1 MEYRN
6 LTDAEISLLE
16 KNGCVAED
24 WSRIQ
29 VKPEFDPRRLHQVYF
44 AGDVIIGLFLG
55 EIEVEKGV
63 RKPSGIYRSY
73 IKDCIIGDGVYIAS
87 VSNMISYHVAP
98 GVAIENVNT
107 LITEGESTFGN
118 GIELEVLNEGGG
130 RDLPIFD
137 KMSAQMAHLMV
148 HYRHDR
154 KLIEN
159 LGKIIREYADAKKS
173 DKGIIGEGARIIG
186 TRIIRNVN
194 IGSYAEIYG
203 AVHLEE
209 GTISSCE
216 EAPVM
221 IGPGVTAK
229 EFMVLSG
236 SKVDSDAILEKT
248 FIGQSVKAGKQFSA
262 ENSVVFANSEV
273 FHSEAVSV
281 FGGPYTIS
289 HHKSTLLIAA
299 QYSFYNAGS
308 GSNKSNHLYK
318 LGPVHQGIL
327 ERGSKTGSF
336 SYMMWPCHLGPF
348 SVVLGKH
355 KTNFDTSDLPF
366 SYIDAK
372 SDRSELIP
380 ALNLFTVG
388 TLRDTRKWPERD
400 KRKDPEKLDLIHFD
414 LFSPFIVQK
423 MVNASKILQKLK
435 DNASRDQKYVPY
447 KGLHIPRLML
457 RTAQKYYEIGI
468 KVYMGSELVKFL
480 ESSKAN
486 GFEELKKEFIQGNE
500 KGKGKWMDLSGMFAP
515 QEEVNSI
522 CKGIKE
528 GTVTSVDD
536 LLAELRKIY
545 DNYPAYTRA
554 WCRDLIAER
563 LGVDLQELTKDHLV
577 GIINDWKTNAE
588 KMNNMIIKDAQGEF
602 SESSKIGFGLDG
614 DQEARDQD
622 FEAVRGRFE
631 DNSFVQ
637 GLRKETEEIGKKAE
651 ALIQKLQEI

>member
-6 LTDAEISLLE
+6 LTDSEISLLE
-16 KNGCVAED
+16 KNGCAAED

-29 VKPEFDPRRLHQVYF
+29 VNPELDPQRLHQVYF
-44 AGDVIIGLFLG
+44 AGDVKIGLLSG

-63 RKPSGIYRSY
+63 RKPSGIYRTY
-73 IKDCIIGDGVYIAS
+73 IKDCIIGDGVYITG
-87 VSNMISYHVAP
+87 VSNLVSYHIDQR
-98 GVAIENVNT
+98 VAIENVNT
-107 LITEGESTFGN
+107 LMTEGESTFGN

-130 RDLPIFD
+130 RDLPICD
-137 KMSAQMAHLMV
+137 KLSAQMAHIMV
-148 HYRHDR
+148 NYQHDR
-154 KLIEN
+154 KLNEN
-159 LGKIIREYADAKKS
+159 LGKIIREYTDTKKS
-173 DKGIIGEGARIIG
+173 DKGTIGEGVRIIG
-186 TRIIRNVN
+186 THTIRNVN
-194 IGSYAEIYG
+194 VGSYAEIYG
-203 AVHLEE
+203 AMHLEE
-209 GTISSCE
+209 GTISSCK
-216 EAPVM
+216 EAPVI

-236 SKVDSDAILEKT
+236 SKIDSGAILEKS

-262 ENSVVFANSEV
+262 ENSVIFANSEL
-273 FHSEAVSV
+273 FHSEAVSI

-327 ERGSKTGSF
+327 GRGSKTGSF

-388 TLRDTRKWPERD
+388 TLRDSRKWPERD
-400 KRKDPEKLDLIHFD
+400 KREDPEKLDLIHFD

-423 MVNASKILQKLK
+423 MVNGSKITQKLK

-480 ESSKAN
+480 EASKA
-486 GFEELKKEFIQGNE
+486 GSFEELKKEFIQGNE
-500 KGKGKWMDLSGMFAP
+500 NGKGKWVDLSGMFAP
-515 QEEVNSI
+515 QEEVTRI
-522 CKGIKE
+522 CQLVKE
-528 GTVTSVDD
+528 GTVSSVDD
-536 LLAELRKIY
+536 LMAELKKIY
-545 DNYPAYTRA
+545 DNYTEYSRA
-554 WCRDLIAER
+554 WCFDLIAGR
-563 LGVDLQELTKDHLV
+563 LGIQLKEITKDHLI
-577 GIINDWKTNAE
+577 GIIKDWKTNVE

-602 SESSKIGFGLDG
+602 SESSKIGFGIEG
-614 DQEARDQD
+614 DQETRDQD
-622 FEAVRGRFE
+622 FEAVRGKFE

-637 GLRKETEEIGKKAE
+637 GLKKETEEIGKKAE
-651 ALIQKLQEI
+651 ALIKKLESI